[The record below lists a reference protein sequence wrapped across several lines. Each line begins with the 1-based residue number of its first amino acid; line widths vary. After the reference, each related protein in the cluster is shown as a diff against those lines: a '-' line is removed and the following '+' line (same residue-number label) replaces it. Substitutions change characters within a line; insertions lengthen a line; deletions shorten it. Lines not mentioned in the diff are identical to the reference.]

1 MVLPIHPLLYLQ
13 RFLQVR
19 ITVTAEHRI
28 TTTVDIARHIIH
40 QLHITG
46 VRLQLFTLPI
56 RLLDLVMVQ
65 VLRLFHREYVL
76 PVIIGCLIPVVGV
89 CQMEEHL
96 RRLRQVH
103 HIRRMGPVQP
113 GIIPVQQVIIGTV
126 QIVLPLLVL
135 LAIRKVVALT
145 ITTGMV
151 QVVFNI
157 TAKPIALTLLEVATL
172 DFIGMGLVVSR
183 IVLIADQVIIGM
195 VPVVL

>member
-1 MVLPIHPLLYLQ
+1 MV
-13 RFLQVR
+13 
-19 ITVTAEHRI
+19 HRI
-28 TTTVDIARHIIH
+28 IR
-40 QLHITG
+40 QLQITG
-46 VRLQLFTLPI
+46 VRLQLITLPM

-157 TAKPIALTLLEVATL
+157 TAKPIALTLLEVATP

-183 IVLIADQVIIGM
+183 IVLIADWVITGT